1 MTGKTL
7 HLFRHGQT
15 DWNLNRR
22 LQGGTDIPLNDTGRE
37 QARGLRS
44 FFERHPP
51 DLFISSPLARARESL
66 LLATGADHGRLIVRE
81 DLREVTLGSA
91 EGKQLHEIHAEHGEE
106 RWKRWAMA
114 LPGHEDF
121 ALPGAEPARASNARL
136 VTELKRIFREHD
148 FRHAAVC
155 SHGLLIRRFL
165 QFLDPREEE
174 RAVPN
179 MFLLSLVYDAETDR
193 LRAID

>member
-1 MTGKTL
+1 MTRKTL

-22 LQGGTDIPLNDTGRE
+22 LQGGTDIPLNDAGRE

-51 DLFISSPLARARESL
+51 DLFVSSPLSRARESL
-66 LLATGADHGRLIVRE
+66 RLATGVGDERLIVRE
-81 DLREVTLGSA
+81 DLREVALGSA
-91 EGKQLHEIHAEHGEE
+91 EGRFVHEVHAEHGEE
-106 RWKRWAMA
+106 RWKKWLLA

-121 ALPGAEPARASNARL
+121 ALPGGETARASNERL
-136 VTELKRIFREHD
+136 VNELKRLFREHD

-165 QFLDPREEE
+165 QFLDPRDEE

-179 MFLLSLVYDAETDR
+179 MFLLSLVYDVETDR